1 MTDLNRQAPTP
12 RRVTIRDVARASN
25 TSISTVSVALA
36 GRPGVSDET
45 RARVLGV
52 ANRLGWRPDRRASN
66 LRRQDVRLVGVVYEA
81 ESVFQARLLDALYVA
96 AEESN
101 VQLVLAAATAHH
113 DERKCVNVLL
123 QERCQSLILTGSGLS
138 SAEIRTIGRRLPT
151 LSLCRYVHE
160 EGVDAVVTD
169 DDMGY
174 GLLIDHL
181 VELGHRNI
189 VHADGGPGNLLSG
202 RRTVAYEKAMRAH
215 GLERWIRVIS
225 GGTTIAEG
233 VRVAQAVMA
242 LDPAPTAVTCYNDAL
257 SAALVRTLRGE
268 GVGVPR
274 DISVTGYDDGPDS
287 ADPSTGL
294 TTVQQEPTDLARVA
308 MELMSRR
315 IDSGAVIRS
324 GDEELVVLPTSLVIR
339 ESTGPVRPKTRL
351 TSEVA

>member
-138 SAEIRTIGRRLPT
+138 SAEIRAIGRRLPT

-160 EGVDAVVTD
+160 EGIDTVVSD

-174 GLLIDHL
+174 IALLDHL
-181 VELGHRNI
+181 VGLGHRDI
-189 VHADGGPGNLLSG
+189 VHVDGGPGNLLSE
-202 RRTVAYEKAMRAH
+202 RRTAAYEKAMRAH
-215 GLERWIRVIS
+215 GLDRWIRVIS
-225 GGTTIAEG
+225 GGTTIADG
-233 VRVAQAVMA
+233 VRAARAVLG
-242 LDPAPTAVTCYNDAL
+242 LDTLPTAVTCYNDAL

-287 ADPSTGL
+287 ADPSTSL
-294 TTVQQEPTDLARVA
+294 TTVDQAPFPLARVA
-308 MELMSRR
+308 MELMGRR
-315 IDSGAVIRS
+315 IDSGVITQP
-324 GDEELVVLPTSLVIR
+324 GQEELVVLPTSLITR
-339 ESTGPVRPKTRL
+339 ESSGPAR
-351 TSEVA
+351 